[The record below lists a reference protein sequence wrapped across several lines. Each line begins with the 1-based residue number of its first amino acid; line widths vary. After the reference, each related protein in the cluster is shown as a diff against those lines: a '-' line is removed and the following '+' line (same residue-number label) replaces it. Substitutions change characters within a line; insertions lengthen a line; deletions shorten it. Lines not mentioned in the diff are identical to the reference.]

1 MKNVAIPTA
10 KAGEKLAKPALVQ
23 TTFINA
29 SVRNVK
35 EEEGRQ
41 VVVLTFEGL
50 PSNIVRN
57 PSQVKGDL
65 SNFYPKET
73 LELISKSATAC
84 VDAYVACYSNK
95 DIAFEGS
102 YHEVGAIQTID
113 EKSSLYTNGI
123 VNPETNQ
130 PFAVG
135 DTTPTTNSGI
145 WVEGF
150 IQAVK
155 TVDEAKNSLQAY
167 LEAAE
172 KVKAN
177 ELALEL

>member
-10 KAGEKLAKPALVQ
+10 KAGDPLAKPALVQ
-23 TTFINA
+23 TTFVNA
-29 SVRNVK
+29 SVRSVK

-73 LELISKSATAC
+73 LELISKSASAC
-84 VDAYVACYSNK
+84 ADAYVAYYTGK
-95 DIAFEGS
+95 DITFEGS

-113 EKSSLYTNGI
+113 ENSKLYINGVI
-123 VNPETNQ
+123 NPDTNQ
-130 PFAVG
+130 PFAIG
-135 DTTPTTNSGI
+135 DTVATTNSGI

-150 IQAVK
+150 INAVK
-155 TVDEAKNSLQAY
+155 TVEEAKESLQAY

-172 KVKAN
+172 KAKAN
-177 ELALEL
+177 EDALAL

>member
-23 TTFINA
+23 TTFVKA
-29 SVRNVK
+29 SVRSVK

-84 VDAYVACYSNK
+84 ADAYLACYNGK

-113 EKSSLYTNGI
+113 ENSKLYINGV

-130 PFAVG
+130 PFAIG
-135 DTTPTTNSGI
+135 DTVATTNSGV

-155 TVDEAKNSLQAY
+155 TVEEAKESLQAY
-167 LEAAE
+167 LDAAE
-172 KVKAN
+172 KAKAN
-177 ELALEL
+177 EDALAL

>member
-10 KAGEKLAKPALVQ
+10 KAGELLAKPALVQ

-29 SVRNVK
+29 SVRSVK

-41 VVVLTFEGL
+41 VIVLTFEGL
-50 PSNIVRN
+50 PTNIVRN

-73 LELISKSATAC
+73 LELISRSATAC
-84 VDAYVACYSNK
+84 ADAYLACFKGK

-102 YHEVGAIQTID
+102 YHEVGAIQTITD
-113 EKSSLYTNGI
+113 KSALYINGV
-123 VNPETNQ
+123 VNPETNL

-135 DTTPTTNSGI
+135 DTVETTNSGI

-150 IQAVK
+150 INAIK
-155 TVDEAKNSLQAY
+155 TVDEAKESLQAY
-167 LEAAE
+167 LEAAA
-172 KVKAN
+172 KAQAN
-177 ELALEL
+177 EDALAL

>member
-23 TTFINA
+23 TTFVKA
-29 SVRNVK
+29 SVRSVK

-73 LELISKSATAC
+73 LELISKSASAC
-84 VDAYVACYSNK
+84 ADAYSVCFK
-95 DIAFEGS
+95 EKEIAFEGS
-102 YHEVGAIQTID
+102 YHEVGAIQTVTD
-113 EKSSLYTNGI
+113 KSTLYTNGV

-130 PFAVG
+130 PFAIG
-135 DTTPTTNSGI
+135 DTVATTNSGI

-150 IQAVK
+150 IEAVK
-155 TVDEAKNSLQAY
+155 TVEEAKTSLEAY
-167 LEAAE
+167 LEAAA
-172 KVKAN
+172 KAKAN
-177 ELALEL
+177 EDALAL

>member
-1 MKNVAIPTA
+1 MKNVTIPTA

-23 TTFINA
+23 TTFVNA
-29 SVRNVK
+29 SVRSVK

-41 VVVLTFEGL
+41 VIVLTFEDL
-50 PSNIVRN
+50 PANVVRN

-65 SNFYPKET
+65 SNFYPKEI
-73 LELISKSATAC
+73 LELISKSASAC
-84 VDAYVACYSNK
+84 ADAYLACYNGK

-113 EKSSLYTNGI
+113 ENSKLYINGI

-130 PFAVG
+130 PFAIG

-150 IQAVK
+150 VNAVK
-155 TVDEAKNSLQAY
+155 TVEEAKESLAAY
-167 LEAAE
+167 LEASA
-172 KVKAN
+172 KAQAN
-177 ELALEL
+177 EDALAL

>member
-23 TTFINA
+23 TKFVKA
-29 SVRNVK
+29 SVRSVK

-41 VVVLTFEGL
+41 VIVLTFEGL
-50 PSNIVRN
+50 PTNIVRN

-73 LELISKSATAC
+73 LELISKSASACADAYTAC
-84 VDAYVACYSNK
+84 YNGK

-102 YHEVGAIQTID
+102 YHEVGAIQTVT
-113 EKSSLYTNGI
+113 EKSTLYTNGV

-130 PFAVG
+130 PFAIG
-135 DTTPTTNSGI
+135 DTVATINSGV

-150 IQAVK
+150 INAVK
-155 TVDEAKNSLQAY
+155 TVEEAKESLQAY
-167 LEAAE
+167 LDAAE
-172 KVKAN
+172 KAKAN
-177 ELALEL
+177 EDALAL

>member
-10 KAGEKLAKPALVQ
+10 KADEPLAKPALVQ
-23 TTFINA
+23 TTFVNA
-29 SVRNVK
+29 SVRSVK

-41 VVVLTFEGL
+41 VIVLTLEGL
-50 PSNIVRN
+50 PANIVRN

-65 SNFYPKET
+65 GNFYPKET

-84 VDAYVACYSNK
+84 ADAYLACYNGK

-113 EKSSLYTNGI
+113 ENSKLYTNGVI
-123 VNPETNQ
+123 NPETNQ
-130 PFAVG
+130 PFAIG
-135 DTTPTTNSGI
+135 DPVPTTTRGI

-150 IQAVK
+150 VNAVK
-155 TVDEAKNSLQAY
+155 TVDEAKASLEAY
-167 LEAAE
+167 LATAE
-172 KVKAN
+172 KAKAN

>member
-10 KAGEKLAKPALVQ
+10 KADELLAKPALVQ
-23 TTFINA
+23 TRFVKA
-29 SVRNVK
+29 SVRSVK
-35 EEEGRQ
+35 GEEGRQ

-50 PSNIVRN
+50 PTNIVRN

-73 LELISKSATAC
+73 LELISKSASAC
-84 VDAYVACYSNK
+84 ADAYLACYNGK

-113 EKSSLYTNGI
+113 ENSKLYINGVI
-123 VNPETNQ
+123 NPETNQ
-130 PFAVG
+130 PFAIG
-135 DTTPTTNSGI
+135 DPVATTTNGI

-150 IQAVK
+150 IEAVK
-155 TVDEAKNSLQAY
+155 TVEEAKDSLQAY

-172 KVKAN
+172 KAKAN

>member
-23 TTFINA
+23 TTFVNA

-41 VVVLTFEGL
+41 VIVLTFEGL

-135 DTTPTTNSGI
+135 DTTLTTNSGI

-150 IQAVK
+150 INAVK
-155 TVDEAKNSLQAY
+155 TVEEAKDSLQAY
-167 LEAAE
+167 LDAAE
-172 KVKAN
+172 KAKAN
-177 ELALEL
+177 ELALAL

>member
-1 MKNVAIPTA
+1 MKNVTIPTA

-23 TTFINA
+23 TSFVNV

-41 VVVLTFEGL
+41 VVVLVLEGL
-50 PSNIVRN
+50 PANVVRN

-84 VDAYVACYSNK
+84 ADAYLACYK
-95 DIAFEGS
+95 GKEIAFEGS
-102 YHEVGAIQTID
+102 YHEVGAIQTVTD
-113 EKSSLYTNGI
+113 KSALYINGI

-130 PFAVG
+130 PFAIG

-150 IQAVK
+150 VNAIK
-155 TVDEAKNSLQAY
+155 TVDEAKASLEAY
-167 LEAAE
+167 LEAAA
-172 KVKAN
+172 KAKAN
-177 ELALEL
+177 EDALAL

>member
-23 TTFINA
+23 TTFVNA
-29 SVRNVK
+29 SVRSVK

-41 VVVLTFEGL
+41 VIVLTFEGL
-50 PSNIVRN
+50 PANIVRN

-73 LELISKSATAC
+73 LEIISKSASAC
-84 VDAYVACYSNK
+84 ADAYSVCYTDK

-102 YHEVGAIQTID
+102 YHEVGAIQTVTD
-113 EKSSLYTNGI
+113 KSTLYTNGV

-130 PFAVG
+130 PFAIG
-135 DTTPTTNSGI
+135 DTVLTTNSGI

-150 IQAVK
+150 IEAVK
-155 TVDEAKNSLQAY
+155 TVEEAKDSLQAY
-167 LEAAE
+167 LEAAA
-172 KVKAN
+172 KAKAN
-177 ELALEL
+177 EDALAL

>member
-23 TTFINA
+23 TTFVNA
-29 SVRNVK
+29 SVRSVK

-73 LELISKSATAC
+73 LELISKSASAC
-84 VDAYVACYSNK
+84 ADAYVACYSNK

-102 YHEVGAIQTID
+102 YHEVGAIQTVTD
-113 EKSSLYTNGI
+113 KSTLYTNGV

-130 PFAVG
+130 PFAIG
-135 DTTPTTNSGI
+135 DTVATTNSGI

-150 IQAVK
+150 IEAVK
-155 TVDEAKNSLQAY
+155 TVEEAKDSLQAY
-167 LEAAE
+167 LEAAA
-172 KVKAN
+172 KAKAN
-177 ELALEL
+177 EDALAL

>member
-1 MKNVAIPTA
+1 MKNVIIPTA

-23 TTFINA
+23 TTFVNA
-29 SVRNVK
+29 SVRSVK

-41 VVVLTFEGL
+41 VIVLTFEGL
-50 PSNIVRN
+50 PANIVRN

-84 VDAYVACYSNK
+84 ADAYLACYNGK

-102 YHEVGAIQTID
+102 YHEVGAIQTVTD
-113 EKSSLYTNGI
+113 KSALYTNGV

-135 DTTPTTNSGI
+135 DTVETTNSGI

-150 IQAVK
+150 INAVK
-155 TVDEAKNSLQAY
+155 TVDEAKDSLQAY
-167 LEAAE
+167 LDAAA
-172 KVKAN
+172 KAKAN
-177 ELALEL
+177 EDALAL

>member
-10 KAGEKLAKPALVQ
+10 KAGDPLAKPALVQ

-29 SVRNVK
+29 SVRSVK

-41 VVVLTFEGL
+41 VIVLTFEGL
-50 PSNIVRN
+50 PANIVRN

-84 VDAYVACYSNK
+84 ADAYLACFK
-95 DIAFEGS
+95 EKEIVFEGS

-113 EKSSLYTNGI
+113 ETSKLYINGV
-123 VNPETNQ
+123 VNPDTNQ
-130 PFAVG
+130 PFAIGEPV
-135 DTTPTTNSGI
+135 PTTNSGI

-155 TVDEAKNSLQAY
+155 TVDEAKESLQAY
-167 LEAAE
+167 LEAAA
-172 KVKAN
+172 KAKAN
-177 ELALEL
+177 EKALEL

>member
-1 MKNVAIPTA
+1 MKNVTIPTA
-10 KAGEKLAKPALVQ
+10 KAGDPLAKPALVQ
-23 TTFINA
+23 TTFVNA

-41 VVVLTFEGL
+41 VIVLTFEGL
-50 PSNIVRN
+50 PTNIVRN

-73 LELISKSATAC
+73 LELISKSASAC
-84 VDAYVACYSNK
+84 ADAYLACYNGK

-113 EKSSLYTNGI
+113 AKSKLYTNEVI
-123 VNPETNQ
+123 NPETNE
-130 PFAVG
+130 PFAIG
-135 DTTPTTNSGI
+135 DTIATTNSGI

-155 TVDEAKNSLQAY
+155 TVEEAKDSLQAY
-167 LEAAE
+167 LEAAA
-172 KVKAN
+172 KAKAN
-177 ELALEL
+177 EDALAL

>member
-10 KAGEKLAKPALVQ
+10 KADELLAKPALVQ
-23 TTFINA
+23 TRFVKA
-29 SVRNVK
+29 SVRSVK
-35 EEEGRQ
+35 GEEGRQ

-50 PSNIVRN
+50 PTNIVRN

-73 LELISKSATAC
+73 LELISKSASAC
-84 VDAYVACYSNK
+84 ADAYSVCYK
-95 DIAFEGS
+95 ERDIAFEGS

-113 EKSSLYTNGI
+113 EKSKLYINGVI
-123 VNPETNQ
+123 NPETNQ
-130 PFAVG
+130 PFAIG
-135 DTTPTTNSGI
+135 DPVATTTNGI

-150 IQAVK
+150 IEAVK
-155 TVDEAKNSLQAY
+155 TVEESKDSLQAY

-172 KVKAN
+172 KAKAN
-177 ELALEL
+177 EKTLEL

>member
-1 MKNVAIPTA
+1 MKNVIIPTA

-23 TTFINA
+23 TTFVNA
-29 SVRNVK
+29 SVRSVK

-41 VVVLTFEGL
+41 VIVLTFEGL
-50 PSNIVRN
+50 PANVVRN

-73 LELISKSATAC
+73 LELISKSASAC
-84 VDAYVACYSNK
+84 ADAYLACYNGK

-113 EKSSLYTNGI
+113 ENSKLYINGI

-130 PFAVG
+130 PFAIG
-135 DTTPTTNSGI
+135 DTVATTNSGL

-150 IQAVK
+150 INAVK
-155 TVDEAKNSLQAY
+155 TVDEAKDSLQAY
-167 LEAAE
+167 LEAAA
-172 KVKAN
+172 KAKAN
-177 ELALEL
+177 EDALAL

>member
-1 MKNVAIPTA
+1 MPT
-10 KAGEKLAKPALVQ
+10 
-23 TTFINA
+23 
-29 SVRNVK
+29 
-35 EEEGRQ
+35 
-41 VVVLTFEGL
+41 
-50 PSNIVRN
+50 NIVRS

-73 LELISKSATAC
+73 LELISKSASAC
-84 VDAYVACYSNK
+84 ADAYSACYNGK

-113 EKSSLYTNGI
+113 ENSKLYINGV

-130 PFAVG
+130 PFAIG
-135 DTTPTTNSGI
+135 DPVATTTSGI

-150 IQAVK
+150 IEAVK
-155 TVDEAKNSLQAY
+155 TVEESKDSLQAY

-172 KVKAN
+172 KAKAN